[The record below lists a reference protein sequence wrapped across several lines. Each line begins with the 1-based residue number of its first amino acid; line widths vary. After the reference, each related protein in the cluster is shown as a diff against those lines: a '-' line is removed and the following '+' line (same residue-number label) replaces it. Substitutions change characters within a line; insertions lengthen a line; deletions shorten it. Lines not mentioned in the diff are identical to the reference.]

1 MTNGFLCSIFH
12 SAPSVSSPSSEMTE
26 RTANIAVPNSFVQ
39 SFTADSFCRLMPQ
52 LGKRVHTKWG
62 NGYYVVKL

>member
-1 MTNGFLCSIFH
+1 
-12 SAPSVSSPSSEMTE
+12 MTE
-26 RTANIAVPNSFVQ
+26 RTANIAVPYSFVQ

-62 NGYYVVKL
+62 NGYYVMKL